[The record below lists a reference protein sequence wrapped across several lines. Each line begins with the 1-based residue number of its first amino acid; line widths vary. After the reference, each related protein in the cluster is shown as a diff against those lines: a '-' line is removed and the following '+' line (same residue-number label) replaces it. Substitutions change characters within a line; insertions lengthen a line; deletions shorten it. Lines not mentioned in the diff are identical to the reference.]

1 MSLIVK
7 GRAWTF
13 GDNIDT
19 DVLAPGLYMKGPIEG
34 LAAHCLETVD
44 PEFAPNVSPGDVVV
58 GGDNFGMGS
67 SREQAAMA
75 LKALGVGA
83 VVATSFARIFY
94 RNSMN
99 LALPVLICPDAK
111 SIAAGDRLIVDPEKG
126 TIENETQG
134 RVLSCEPIPPHL
146 LAMIEDGGLLSHL
159 EKKLRKGAA

>member
-19 DVLAPGLYMKGPIEG
+19 DVLAPGLYMKGPIEN

-44 PEFAPNVSPGDVVV
+44 PEFAPNVSPGDIVV

-111 SIAAGDRLIVDPEKG
+111 SIAAGDRLTVDPEKG
-126 TIENETQG
+126 RIENETQG
-134 RVLSCEPIPPHL
+134 SVLSCEAIPPHL
-146 LAMIEDGGLLSHL
+146 LAMIEDGGLLAHL